1 MRSNALTQVLALA
14 IVLTAHATDARA
26 DIMTTCTSEISKY
39 CADVNEGEGRIVAC
53 LVGQMGGLS
62 TACLADVQQQGPMAP
77 GTVRMVFNP
86 AFRASLPEACGA
98 PAAQFCPG
106 MRPGEGRV
114 FACLYA
120 RSDRVP
126 KACSDAAQAALEQAK

>member
-1 MRSNALTQVLALA
+1 MRSDALLPVLALV

-26 DIMTTCTSEISKY
+26 DIMTTCTSEISRY
-39 CADVNEGEGRIVAC
+39 CADVSEGEGRFVAC

-62 TACLADVQQQGPMAP
+62 PACLADVQEQGPMTPSA
-77 GTVRMVFNP
+77 VRKIFNP
-86 AFRASLPEACGA
+86 AFRASLPEACAA
-98 PAAQFCPG
+98 PAAQFCPD
-106 MRPGEGRV
+106 MTPGEGSV